1 MCFKVAYIGSIGEGV
16 ERLVQESEQLVV
28 EKLEVGQEKLEVGQ
42 VKEKNGNEEEMEKRV
57 DVEDEI
63 MPAQSRGQSQGLG
76 GDRKVVGTQET
87 KKENEFN
94 ETMAK
99 GYDDASEGDQN
110 VGARNTGREASVEGG
125 MRSKEQLSSSDKE
138 QQEICRN
145 EFSGGEESIKHAKTK
160 GNKGEKEESCE
171 ETLGDP
177 CQPDQPVWELKQAD
191 EEDEDIMREIEEH
204 LKDISLSRM

>member
-28 EKLEVGQEKLEVGQ
+28 EKLEVGQEKLEVGP

-76 GDRKVVGTQET
+76 GDRKVVGTKET

-110 VGARNTGREASVEGG
+110 VGARYTSPGR
-125 MRSKEQLSSSDKE
+125 
-138 QQEICRN
+138 
-145 EFSGGEESIKHAKTK
+145 
-160 GNKGEKEESCE
+160 
-171 ETLGDP
+171 
-177 CQPDQPVWELKQAD
+177 
-191 EEDEDIMREIEEH
+191 
-204 LKDISLSRM
+204 